1 MPPELKPPQI
11 AVIAIG
17 GNALIRKGQRGTI
30 AEQFANTRWMLSGII
45 EVIKAGF
52 MPIIIHGNG
61 PQVGDAMIRV
71 DMALDKVPEIPLGVL
86 VANTEGGLGYMVGQS
101 LMNRLRREGLPLP
114 VSTVLTQVVVD
125 PNDPSLKNPT
135 KPVGPFYTE
144 EEARQHSEIRNWKM
158 IDDAGRGWRRVVPSP
173 TPLEIVEREV
183 IRMLVQ
189 QGVIVIAAGG
199 GGIPVCVTPDGIL
212 EGIDAVVDKDLTATV
227 LGRDVGAQLLAILMG
242 EPQVALNFGKPNE
255 KLLGCIT
262 RAEAAKMLEDG
273 EFAEGS
279 MAPKIRAAIQF
290 LDFGG
295 EKVIITDRDHLLDAF
310 HDKAG
315 TRILP

>member
-1 MPPELKPPQI
+1 MPSEPTSPRI

-30 AEQFANTRWMLSGII
+30 TEQFANARWMLSGII

-61 PQVGDAMIRV
+61 PQVGDELIRV
-71 DMALDKVPEIPLGVL
+71 DMALNKVPEVPLGVL
-86 VANTEGGLGYMVGQS
+86 VANTEGGLGYMIGQS

-114 VSTVLTQVVVD
+114 VTTVLTQVVVD
-125 PNDPSLKNPT
+125 RNDPSLKHPS

-144 EEARQHSEIRNWKM
+144 DEAREYSDARGWKM
-158 IDDAGRGWRRVVPSP
+158 IEDAGRGWRRVVPSP

-183 IRMLVQ
+183 IRMLVH

-199 GGIPVCVTPDGIL
+199 GGIPVYVEPDGVL

-242 EPQVALNFGKPNE
+242 EPRVALNFGKPDE
-255 KLLGCIT
+255 TFLSCIT
-262 RAEAAKMLEDG
+262 RAEATKMLENG

-290 LDFGG
+290 LEFGG

-315 TRILP
+315 TRIIP